1 MANKEQDSSSGQA
14 VKDNLSKERNPVT
27 SSKPESQDEKNH
39 SGLTAVVQF
48 LKEVAI
54 EHRKI
59 AWPDR
64 KQIMRETWSVLVL
77 VTCITVIV
85 LGIDW
90 VLGNAVF
97 GPLEHWAKLCGAGL
111 GRG

>member
-1 MANKEQDSSSGQA
+1 MVNKEQSSSGTVPTQA
-14 VKDNLSKERNPVT
+14 KGHNSV
-27 SSKPESQDEKNH
+27 SSPKPDHQEEKKH
-39 SGLTAVVQF
+39 SGLTAATQF
-48 LKEVAI
+48 LREVAI

-64 KQIMRETWSVLVL
+64 QQIMRETWSVLVL
-77 VTCITVIV
+77 VSCITLIV

-90 VLGNAVF
+90 VLGHAVF
-97 GPLEHWAKLCGAGL
+97 GPLEHWAKLYGAGL

>member
-1 MANKEQDSSSGQA
+1 MSSQ
-14 VKDNLSKERNPVT
+14 KPDNQE
-27 SSKPESQDEKNH
+27 EKKH

-48 LKEVAI
+48 LKEVGI

-64 KQIMRETWSVLVL
+64 HQIMRETWSVLVL
-77 VTCITVIV
+77 VTCITLVV

-97 GPLEHWAKLCGAGL
+97 GPIEHWAKLYGAGL